1 MTATTLGVQPTGL
14 TGRGRSGGDAPE
26 RAATNPVAARPY
38 ASTPLPEPLSI
49 PLLNPLLIP
58 STATVGAATPAAAPF
73 QQVRGT
79 DPALPQKKP
88 PSARPGSR
96 GKQTARRT
104 TGSRLHAGAFVSGR
118 PPTNTVG
125 GLPAGSPSHPY
136 HVGWWDG

>member
-14 TGRGRSGGDAPE
+14 TGRGRIGGDAPE

-58 STATVGAATPAAAPF
+58 STATVG
-73 QQVRGT
+73 
-79 DPALPQKKP
+79 
-88 PSARPGSR
+88 
-96 GKQTARRT
+96 
-104 TGSRLHAGAFVSGR
+104 
-118 PPTNTVG
+118 